1 MEEVREVKS
10 IANNFLLMIQFL
22 TRININ
28 KNLDCREENFKWG
41 AVFMPVIG
49 FLIGGIQWIAY
60 KILINV
66 LPVNVCVVIVLLIGI
81 MLTGAMHID
90 GLGDMC
96 DGFFAFKGKDKII
109 EIMKDSRVG
118 TYSCIAVVLDLI
130 FKYGLLCFIVPRFSM
145 AIISAPVLSRL
156 STVFIVTIGKTAKDT
171 GTGNLFIGTVKLPQF
186 LISIVI
192 TAVILLFVLRINPL
206 YSGILTLSSIITSY
220 IFNLY
225 CNKKING
232 LTGDLLGAN
241 NEIMEIFMFI
251 IMAAIVNL

>member
-1 MEEVREVKS
+1 MDLE
-10 IANNFLLMIQFL
+10 I
-22 TRININ
+22 
-28 KNLDCREENFKWG
+28 
-41 AVFMPVIG
+41 
-49 FLIGGIQWIAY
+49 
-60 KILINV
+60 
-66 LPVNVCVVIVLLIGI
+66 CV
-81 MLTGAMHID
+81 TA
-90 GLGDMC
+90 
-96 DGFFAFKGKDKII
+96 FFAFKGKDKII

-171 GTGNLFIGTVKLPQF
+171 GTGNRFIGTVKLPQF

-220 IFNLY
+220 SF
-225 CNKKING
+225 
-232 LTGDLLGAN
+232 
-241 NEIMEIFMFI
+241 
-251 IMAAIVNL
+251 